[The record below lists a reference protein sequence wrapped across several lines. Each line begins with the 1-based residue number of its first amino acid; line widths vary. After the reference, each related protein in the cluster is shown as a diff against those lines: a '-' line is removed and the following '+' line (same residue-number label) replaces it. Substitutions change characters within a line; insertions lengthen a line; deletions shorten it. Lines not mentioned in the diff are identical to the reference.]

1 MIRPMRVIRA
11 AEVAGAA
18 LAASREV
25 AAGGGSTTSDSCHLS
40 PEDVSMSAA
49 VGAQFIAE

>member
-1 MIRPMRVIRA
+1 MRA
-11 AEVAGAA
+11 DEVAGAV
-18 LAASREV
+18 LAASRGV

-40 PEDVSMSAA
+40 PEDVSMSEA